1 MDLTEPYWR
10 ACLVELQ
17 RKNDKN
23 DGRAFS
29 NALNKRKA
37 IERRALKKLDAQSA
51 SKALL
56 VIPADGK

>member
-1 MDLTEPYWR
+1 M
-10 ACLVELQ
+10 VELQ